1 MSRILQQSEI
11 REITKRQRYTAQ
23 IKALRGMGFEVKI
36 RPDGSPLV
44 SESNFDKVTGGR
56 ERKDNNI
63 DVELHLEH
71 LSGASEKQAKQRKRR
86 SS

>member
-11 REITKRQRYTAQ
+11 REITGRQRYTAQ

-56 ERKDNNI
+56 IQAESSV
-63 DVELHLEH
+63 DVKLHLEH
-71 LSGASEKQAKQRKRR
+71 LSGTGKKQAKTRKQRA
-86 SS
+86 S